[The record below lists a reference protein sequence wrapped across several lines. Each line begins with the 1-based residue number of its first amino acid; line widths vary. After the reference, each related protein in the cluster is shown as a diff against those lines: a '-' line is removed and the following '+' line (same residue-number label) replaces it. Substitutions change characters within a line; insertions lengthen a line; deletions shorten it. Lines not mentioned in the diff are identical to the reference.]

1 MISNLSFIKNS
12 YSWEFTFGITILSF
26 ALGFIFKSALLYK
39 QRRRIL
45 SLEDEMLDN
54 HSRIL
59 SLEKKIAQN
68 KIDKSATHKEFGIN
82 HRTEREAKV
91 S

>member
-1 MISNLSFIKNS
+1 MISNLIFIESS
-12 YSWEFTFGITILSF
+12 YSWEITFGLAIIAF
-26 ALGFIFKSALLYK
+26 ALGFIFKSGVLYK

-45 SLEDEMLDN
+45 SLEDEMLGN

-59 SLEKKIAQN
+59 SLEKRIAEN
-68 KIDKSATHKEFGIN
+68 KIEKPNTHKEFEIN
-82 HRTEREAKV
+82 HRAEREAKV